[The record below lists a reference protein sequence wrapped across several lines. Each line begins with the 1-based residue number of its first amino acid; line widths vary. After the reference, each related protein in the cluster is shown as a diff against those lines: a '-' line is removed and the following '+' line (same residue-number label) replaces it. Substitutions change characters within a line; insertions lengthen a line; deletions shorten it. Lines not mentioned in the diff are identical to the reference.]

1 MYVAE
6 PVLAAAGE
14 RIAKQL
20 PVARGTT
27 EGMVWEEMGRGE
39 DDDEFLVDWKTQVCA
54 VMMVATLHTSD
65 QSDVLIAP
73 LTHPLLSQMCELLQ
87 PLRDN
92 MAQAGNFVQVVLLF
106 SITTTWQRCQHLP
119 VDTRN

>member
-20 PVARGTT
+20 PVARRTE

-39 DDDEFLVDWKTQVCA
+39 DDDEFLVDWKTQVC
-54 VMMVATLHTSD
+54 VS
-65 QSDVLIAP
+65 
-73 LTHPLLSQMCELLQ
+73 
-87 PLRDN
+87 
-92 MAQAGNFVQVVLLF
+92 
-106 SITTTWQRCQHLP
+106 
-119 VDTRN
+119 

>member
-1 MYVAE
+1 
-6 PVLAAAGE
+6 
-14 RIAKQL
+14 
-20 PVARGTT
+20 
-27 EGMVWEEMGRGE
+27 
-39 DDDEFLVDWKTQVCA
+39 
-54 VMMVATLHTSD
+54 MMVATLHTSD

-106 SITTTWQRCQHLP
+106 SVTTT
-119 VDTRN
+119 